1 MRKPRGTFFGA
12 VAEMNRASII
22 YDYPFL
28 RLIDACSLPQL
39 HVNQETKM
47 STYQESVMKSETNG
61 SAWQASASSKP
72 VLLTGDDG
80 YQQMLAEAAFI
91 NAQERGQQMIAEA
104 NQFYA
109 QRRGQ

>member
-1 MRKPRGTFFGA
+1 MT
-12 VAEMNRASII
+12 
-22 YDYPFL
+22 
-28 RLIDACSLPQL
+28 
-39 HVNQETKM
+39 
-47 STYQESVMKSETNG
+47 TYQESLMKSEANG
-61 SAWQASASSKP
+61 SAWQTSATSKP

-91 NAQERGQQMIAEA
+91 NAQERGRQMIAEA

>member
-1 MRKPRGTFFGA
+1 
-12 VAEMNRASII
+12 
-22 YDYPFL
+22 
-28 RLIDACSLPQL
+28 
-39 HVNQETKM
+39 M

-61 SAWQASASSKP
+61 SAWQASASGKP

>member
-1 MRKPRGTFFGA
+1 MNGA
-12 VAEMNRASII
+12 SVVF
-22 YDYPFL
+22 DYPFS

-47 STYQESVMKSETNG
+47 STYQEFVNKSETNG
-61 SAWQASASSKP
+61 PAWQASASGKP
-72 VLLTGDDG
+72 VIFTGDDG

>member
-1 MRKPRGTFFGA
+1 
-12 VAEMNRASII
+12 
-22 YDYPFL
+22 
-28 RLIDACSLPQL
+28 
-39 HVNQETKM
+39 M
-47 STYQESVMKSETNG
+47 STYQESANKSEPYG
-61 SAWQASASSKP
+61 SAWQASASGKP